1 MNDGPPLLVSA
12 RPVLT
17 VDGREDEA
25 LGRDLLRLEAR
36 EDEHGLATLEA
47 VFLNFGVRTPGDA
60 PGYVHFDRQ
69 RLDFGKGVSVAF
81 ETGGRRETVFEGKVT
96 ALGALY
102 PEQRPP
108 ELTLVAEDMLAKL
121 RLARRG
127 RVFENATDQAI
138 VEELLRDT
146 GLRAEVGTPG
156 PRHAQR
162 WQVGLSELALL
173 RERAAALDARISLRD
188 GTLRLAT
195 REDGARPIALSTLN
209 ELIRF
214 EVRADLAEQRSAV
227 RAHGWDV
234 AGGSAIHEEAGA
246 DVAQSIAA
254 AGGRTGPDCV
264 RDAWGEAPEDL
275 HLEMP
280 ATADEARQ
288 LAEARMKRRAR
299 RFVTGRGVTR
309 GTPSIRV
316 GARVE
321 LVDLGAWFSG
331 VYEVTAARHRFDQAE
346 GYRTEF
352 EACRP
357 ALEPGA

>member
-1 MNDGPPLLVSA
+1 MTDGPPLLVSA

-17 VDGREDEA
+17 VDGREEEA
-25 LGRDLLRLEAR
+25 LMRDLIRLETR
-36 EDEHGLATLEA
+36 EDEHGLASVEA
-47 VFLNFGVRTPGDA
+47 VFLNFGVREPGRE
-60 PGYVHFDRQ
+60 PGYVHFDRE
-69 RLDFGKGVSVAF
+69 RLDFGKGFAVAF
-81 ETGGRRETVFEGKVT
+81 ETGGRRETVFEGRIT
-96 ALGALY
+96 AIGAIY

-108 ELTLVAEDMLAKL
+108 ELTLIAEDALAKL

-127 RVFENATDQAI
+127 RVFANATDRAM
-138 VEELLRDT
+138 VEEIAAAA
-146 GLRAEVGTPG
+146 GLRAEVDAPG
-156 PRHAQR
+156 PTHAQR
-162 WQVGLSELALL
+162 WQVGLPELALI
-173 RERAAALDARISLRD
+173 RERAAALDARIALRE
-188 GTLRLAT
+188 GRLRLAT
-195 REDGARPIALSTLN
+195 RGEGARPIPLSALN

-234 AGGSAIHEEAGA
+234 ATAEAIHEEAGA
-246 DVAQSIAA
+246 ETARALA
-254 AGGRTGPDCV
+254 TAGGRTGPEAV
-264 RDAWGEAPEDL
+264 RAAWGEAPEDL

-280 ATADEARQ
+280 ATAAEARA
-288 LAEARMKRRAR
+288 LAEARLRRRAR

-309 GTPSIRV
+309 GTPGLRV

-352 EACRP
+352 EACRA